1 MIKIRFFEEKES
13 TRHHRLKFK
22 VQFLIEVSHDDQ
34 QFFINNNNKK
44 FTRNA
49 RFVRVSKKKCYITF
63 FFKADNTFKR
73 NCTSSTHQPTTQPG
87 LKDKKKASHHAQETT

>member
-44 FTRNA
+44 FTRNSTTRA
-49 RFVRVSKKKCYITF
+49 LFEFQKKNVTLHFFLKQITHLNVP
-63 FFKADNTFKR
+63 AHHR
-73 NCTSSTHQPTTQPG
+73 HISQQPSQV
-87 LKDKKKASHHAQETT
+87 